1 VAYVNGAIVG
11 EGRGA
16 DSMGHPLAA
25 LAWVAN
31 HLSGR
36 GAGLRSGDVVITG
49 SLVTSKFPQ
58 PGDRVRFEAGALGSV
73 ELQVG

>member
-1 VAYVNGAIVG
+1 VVG

-16 DSMGHPLAA
+16 DAMGHPLIA

-31 HLSGR
+31 HLAGR
-36 GAGLRSGDVVITG
+36 GRFLRKGNVVITG

-58 PGDRVRFEAGALGSV
+58 AGDRLGFEADALGAI
-73 ELQVG
+73 ELQVT